1 MISFVSLTWATALFF
16 ALAGALRG
24 WQRELIGT
32 TGIALGFFAI
42 LQFDSLLRGSL
53 YLLLTNGQIFLLQA
67 AVLVALAALAYRSD
81 LAAMPTGSVSRLRNG
96 LFGALAG
103 FINGYFIAG
112 SIWYL
117 LDINRYPF
125 PQLLS
130 APAEGSVSFEGL
142 GMMPAILLSG
152 GLSGSGDLLSIAI
165 LALLAVVVIIV

>member
-1 MISFVSLTWATALFF
+1 MISFVSLIWATALVF
-16 ALAGALRG
+16 ALVGALRG

-32 TGIALGFFAI
+32 TGVVLGFFAI

-67 AVLVALAALAYRSD
+67 AAFVALVVLAYRSE
-81 LAAMPTGSVSRLRNG
+81 LVAHPSGRVSRLRNG
-96 LFGALAG
+96 LFGGLAG

-130 APAEGSVSFEGL
+130 APAEGSVSFEGV
-142 GMMPAILLSG
+142 GMMPAILLGG
-152 GLSGSGDLLSIAI
+152 GLAGGGDLLSISI
-165 LALLAVVVIIV
+165 LVLLAIVVIIV

>member
-32 TGIALGFFAI
+32 TGIVLGFFAI

-53 YLLLTNGQIFLLQA
+53 YLLMTNGQIFLLQA
-67 AVLVALAALAYRSD
+67 AILVALAVLAYRSD
-81 LAAMPTGSVSRLRNG
+81 LAANPTGRVSRLRNG
-96 LFGALAG
+96 LFGGVAG
-103 FINGYFIAG
+103 FINGYLIAG

-130 APAEGSVSFEGL
+130 APAEGSVSFDSV
-142 GMMPAILLSG
+142 GMMPAILLGG

-165 LALLAVVVIIV
+165 LLLLAIVVIIV